1 MERKKEEK
9 KHKAT
14 FPKVARKRRRQ
25 DKSKSIFANLGNIE
39 NDTFERQRKFKLKD
53 GMEYHKHD
61 KRQGYFGLY
70 GKFVRAILEGKTQSQ
85 MNTKGGGIHKTHKH
99 SHFIFL

>member
-1 MERKKEEK
+1 MERKREEK

-25 DKSKSIFANLGNIE
+25 DKAKSIFANLGNIE

-53 GMEYHKHD
+53 GREYHKHE

-70 GKFVRAILEGKTQSQ
+70 
-85 MNTKGGGIHKTHKH
+85 
-99 SHFIFL
+99 